1 MNLKSLFLAGDVP
14 FSALLILS
22 GACFYIGTQYGHDV
36 PKFAIGERGA
46 VVLDAVL
53 DRPGASK
60 EELQKEVTDPILD
73 VLKHYADQ
81 GYVVIDS
88 SKDDAGN
95 YSVAALPRE
104 TVDITEALR
113 TAVKKKAEAAK
124 P

>member
-1 MNLKSLFLAGDVP
+1 MNIKTILLAGNFP
-14 FSALLILS
+14 ISALLILVS
-22 GACFYIGTQYGHDV
+22 ASFYIGHELGADA
-36 PKFAIGERGA
+36 PKVAVGERGA

-60 EELQKEVTDPILD
+60 EQLHQEVTAPILE
-73 VLKHYADQ
+73 VLKQYADQ

-88 SKDDAGN
+88 SKDEAGN

-104 TVDITEALR
+104 TIDITAALR
-113 TAVKKKAEAAK
+113 AAVKKPKTEAK